1 MNLLKETKYRKAL
14 AFSTILS
21 LLLTIGAWGQL
32 TQPKNVKADY
42 FTISKEN
49 LKDKIK
55 GGWAG
60 QTIGVTFGWPTEFV
74 YQGTFIQDYQP
85 IKWHP
90 DYVTEAMRVFP
101 GLFDDIYMDLTFME
115 VFERNGLSAPADS
128 FAQAYAH
135 RGYELWHANQAGRY
149 NVLQGIPA
157 SKSGHWLNNPH
168 ADDIDFQIESDF
180 AGLMS
185 PAMPNASSEICDRV
199 GHIMNYGD
207 GWYGGVFISNMYA
220 NAFKSNDISYIVNE
234 SLKAIPA
241 RSQFYKCIADVI
253 QWHKKYPQGWKQTW
267 FEIQR
272 KWSQEVGCPDG
283 VFHPL
288 DIDAKL
294 NAAYVVLGLLY
305 GAGDFTRTMQISTRA
320 GQDSD
325 CNPSSAGG
333 ILGTMIGYSKIPAY
347 WLEPVRKAE
356 NDHFS
361 FTNLSLHKVYELG
374 LKHAL
379 ENVQRHGG
387 RVNGDMVEIVSEPVK
402 PVLFEESF
410 PQHYPKQRVP
420 LSQVSH
426 TGIKFT
432 VEGVGF
438 VLRGHSR
445 KTSLQQ
451 PDAVVRAALWIDGAK
466 IEEINLPTAYSQR
479 RTELCWRYQLPPGKH
494 QVEVKVL
501 NPDPGYELVSVDYL
515 EYADRPV
522 STKFD

>member
-1 MNLLKETKYRKAL
+1 MILELFLVSTSWAQTKRLKNSKSSFL
-14 AFSTILS
+14 
-21 LLLTIGAWGQL
+21 
-32 TQPKNVKADY
+32 
-42 FTISKEN
+42 TISKQT
-49 LKDKIK
+49 LQDKIK

-90 DYVTEAMRVFP
+90 DYVSEAMRIFP

-115 VFERNGLSAPADS
+115 VFERQGLAAPADS

-135 RGYELWHANQAGRY
+135 RGYELWHANQAGPY

-185 PAMPNASSEICDRV
+185 PAMPNAACAIADKI

-207 GWYGGVFISNMYA
+207 GWYGGVFIATMYA
-220 NAFKSNDISYIVNE
+220 NAYKSSDVKVVVGE
-234 SLKAIPA
+234 SLKAIPVQ
-241 RSQFYKCIADVI
+241 SKFYQCIADVV
-253 QWHKKYPQGWKQTW
+253 QWHKKYPSDWKQTW

-305 GAGDFTRTMQISTRA
+305 GKGDFTRTMEISTRA

-325 CNPSSAGG
+325 CNPSSAAG
-333 ILGTMIGYSKIPAY
+333 ILGTIIGYSKIPSY
-347 WLEPVRKAE
+347 WLDPLKKAE
-356 NDHFS
+356 HTDFS
-361 FTNLSLHKVYELG
+361 FTNLSLAKVYSLG
-374 LKHAL
+374 FKHAL
-379 ENVQRHGG
+379 ENIRAHNGKISGDIVQIPLDE
-387 RVNGDMVEIVSEPVK
+387 VQTVA
-402 PVLFEESF
+402 FEESF
-410 PQHYPKQRVP
+410 PGHYPKSRVG
-420 LSQVSH
+420 LNQVSSSGFQFKAQ
-426 TGIKFT
+426 GI
-432 VEGVGF
+432 GF

-445 KTSLQQ
+445 KKEKGL
-451 PDAVVRAALWIDGAK
+451 PDRNLRAALYVDGML
-466 IEEINLPTAYSQR
+466 IEEADLPTQSSQR
-479 RTELCWRYQLPPGKH
+479 RTELFWKYQLRPGTH
-494 QVEVKVL
+494 QIEVKVL
-501 NPDPGYELVSVDYL
+501 NQDPGYEIVAIDFL
-515 EYADRPV
+515 EYDDHPLDAVRTMSGIKNDKL
-522 STKFD
+522 SAN